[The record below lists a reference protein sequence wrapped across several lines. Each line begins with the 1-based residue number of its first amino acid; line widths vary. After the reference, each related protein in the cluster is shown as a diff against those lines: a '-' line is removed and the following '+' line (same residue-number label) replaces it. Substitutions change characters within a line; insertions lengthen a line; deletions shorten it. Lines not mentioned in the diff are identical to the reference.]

1 MIGVLCLLLSL
12 AALGQITAQLKTSN
26 TELVVEAGLTTPRL
40 VSLLGPGQIKWEN
53 RGSETLISSVNISDK
68 DVPVLWKFNR
78 DASQI
83 DERRVAFVY
92 DCASP
97 HLRLTWEWKS
107 RESFGP
113 IEHEITIENLDDQE
127 IWIPMQDSLVV
138 NWQVDPHS
146 ALEHLFVEKGADTPS
161 LVGTHLVPIKD
172 GYQWTGTSSTY
183 GDLSNDQPREIIPW
197 SLIERTN
204 SSSGW
209 YAGIEFS
216 GRTRVSISRS
226 RDSLQVALG
235 LNPDPGPFRTR
246 LEPGQSFESPVVF
259 LGRIS

>member
-1 MIGVLCLLLSL
+1 
-12 AALGQITAQLKTSN
+12 
-26 TELVVEAGLTTPRL
+26 
-40 VSLLGPGQIKWEN
+40 
-53 RGSETLISSVNISDK
+53 
-68 DVPVLWKFNR
+68 
-78 DASQI
+78 
-83 DERRVAFVY
+83 
-92 DCASP
+92 
-97 HLRLTWEWKS
+97 
-107 RESFGP
+107 SFGP

-259 LGRIS
+259 LGRI